1 MKTKGHFAMAASRIK
16 TSLLENT
23 PGEIP
28 NHIETSQ
35 STRLA
40 NHNTGLHQ
48 KYLQA
53 DHNGTFQD
61 IKKKDRKSLV
71 GPESYLENP

>member
-40 NHNTGLHQ
+40 NQLSGLHTI
-48 KYLQA
+48 QA
-53 DHNGTFQD
+53 STKD
-61 IKKKDRKSLV
+61 ICKQTIMGHR
-71 GPESYLENP
+71 